1 MRVTQI
7 SVFLENRPGRLAHL
21 LQVLAEAKVNLRALS
36 LADTADFG
44 IARIIVADT
53 AAAIAAIQH
62 AGLTAATTQV
72 LRVEV
77 PDVPGALE
85 NAIVI
90 PLAEAGVNIEYLY
103 AHSERPA
110 NQAEVIMKV
119 DRLDKAEQVLKA
131 LSEAKGRAS
140 TGAAD
145 GA

>member
-1 MRVTQI
+1 M
-7 SVFLENRPGRLAHL
+7 
-21 LQVLAEAKVNLRALS
+21 LAEAKVNLRALS

-53 AAAIAAIQH
+53 AAAMAAIQH
-62 AGLTAATTQV
+62 AGLTAATTNV

-77 PDVPGALE
+77 PDVPGGLE

-110 NQAEVIMKV
+110 DQAEVIMKV
-119 DRLDKAEQVLKA
+119 DRLEKAEQVLKGLA
-131 LSEAKGRAS
+131 LSLPN
-140 TGAAD
+140 GA
-145 GA
+145 

>member
-53 AAAIAAIQH
+53 AAAMAAIQH
-62 AGLTAATTQV
+62 AGLTAATTNV

-77 PDVPGALE
+77 PDVPGGLE

-90 PLAEAGVNIEYLY
+90 PLSSAGVNIEYLY

-110 NQAEVIMKV
+110 DKAEVIMKV
-119 DRLDKAEQVLKA
+119 DRLEKAEQVLKGQA
-131 LSEAKGRAS
+131 N
-140 TGAAD
+140 GA
-145 GA
+145 

>member
-53 AAAIAAIQH
+53 PSAMAAIRH
-62 AGLTAATTQV
+62 AGLTAATTEV

-77 PDVPGALE
+77 PDEPGALE
-85 NAIVI
+85 NTIVV
-90 PLAEAGVNIEYLY
+90 PLAQAGVNIEYLY
-103 AHSERPA
+103 AHSERPLDK
-110 NQAEVIMKV
+110 AEVVMKV
-119 DRLDKAEQVLKA
+119 DKLEKAEQVLKG
-131 LSEAKGRAS
+131 LGN
-140 TGAAD
+140 GA
-145 GA
+145 

>member
-1 MRVTQI
+1 M
-7 SVFLENRPGRLAHL
+7 
-21 LQVLAEAKVNLRALS
+21 LAEAKVNLRALS

-53 AAAIAAIQH
+53 AAAMAAIQH
-62 AGLTAATTQV
+62 AGLTAATTNV

-77 PDVPGALE
+77 PDVPGAVE

-110 NQAEVIMKV
+110 DQAEVIMKV
-119 DRLDKAEQVLKA
+119 DRLEKAEQVLKGLA
-131 LSEAKGRAS
+131 LNLPN
-140 TGAAD
+140 GA
-145 GA
+145 

>member
-53 AAAIAAIQH
+53 AAAMAAIRH
-62 AGLTAATTQV
+62 AELTAATTEV

-77 PDVPGALE
+77 PDEPGALE
-85 NAIVI
+85 NTIVV
-90 PLAEAGVNIEYLY
+90 PLAQAGVNIEYLY
-103 AHSERPA
+103 AHSERPLDK
-110 NQAEVIMKV
+110 AEVVLKV
-119 DRLDKAEQVLKA
+119 DRLDKAEQVLKG
-131 LSEAKGRAS
+131 LGN
-140 TGAAD
+140 GA
-145 GA
+145 

>member
-53 AAAIAAIQH
+53 EAAIAAIHH
-62 AGLTAATTQV
+62 AGLTAATTSV

-77 PDVPGALE
+77 PDVPGGLE

-110 NQAEVIMKV
+110 DKAEVIMKV
-119 DRLDKAEQVLKA
+119 DRLDKAEQVLQA
-131 LSEAKGRAS
+131 LSAAQSKGPAN
-140 TGAAD
+140 GA
-145 GA
+145 

>member
-53 AAAIAAIQH
+53 PAAMAAIRH
-62 AGLTAATTQV
+62 AGLTAGTTEV

-77 PDVPGALE
+77 LDEPGALE
-85 NAIVI
+85 NTIVI
-90 PLAEAGVNIEYLY
+90 PLAQAGVNIEYLY
-103 AHSERPA
+103 AHSERPLDK
-110 NQAEVIMKV
+110 AEVVMKV
-119 DRLDKAEQVLKA
+119 DKLEKAEQVLKG
-131 LSEAKGRAS
+131 LGN
-140 TGAAD
+140 GA
-145 GA
+145 